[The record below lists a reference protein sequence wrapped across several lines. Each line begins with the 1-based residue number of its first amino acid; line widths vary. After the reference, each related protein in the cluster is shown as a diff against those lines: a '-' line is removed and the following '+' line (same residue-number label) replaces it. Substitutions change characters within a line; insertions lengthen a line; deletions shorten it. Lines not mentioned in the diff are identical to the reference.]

1 MKRKKE
7 PLYVRIV
14 RQALPILIVCAVI
27 EIIAGLVLQN
37 IEDYLS
43 ILPGLLVLV
52 PGVMG
57 MRGNL
62 TGIFGSRLT
71 SALHLGTML
80 PRFRENI
87 LLKENVKA
95 NLFMSIVSSVVIG
108 IIAHFACIIFGFTSM
123 GIIKFILIPM
133 IAGFLS
139 DIFIMVLTSSIA
151 FLSFRK
157 GHDPDNILM
166 PSATSISDVFS
177 ILALFLTVKVFMLF
191 S

>member
-1 MKRKKE
+1 MDKAYILQACFLVSHKKELPLAYFYKVFNFKNLSKMKRKKE
-7 PLYVRIV
+7 ALYVS
-14 RQALPILIVCAVI
+14 
-27 EIIAGLVLQN
+27 
-37 IEDYLS
+37 S
-43 ILPGLLVLV
+43 I
-52 PGVMG
+52 
-57 MRGNL
+57 
-62 TGIFGSRLT
+62 
-71 SALHLGTML
+71 
-80 PRFRENI
+80 
-87 LLKENVKA
+87 
-95 NLFMSIVSSVVIG
+95 VIG

-123 GIIKFILIPM
+123 GIVKFILIPM

-166 PSATSISDVFS
+166 PSVTSISDVFS